1 MQDDKFTIEVKTI
14 ESKSL
19 DEFIIKAKEAEE
31 QGFQFVKIMAGATR
45 TVPENLLP
53 KPPIELFR

>member
-31 QGFQFVKIMAGATR
+31 QGFQFVKIMGGATK
-45 TVPENLLP
+45 TVPG
-53 KPPIELFR
+53 KPIAETSN

>member
-31 QGFQFVKIMAGATR
+31 HGFQFVKIMGGATK
-45 TVPENLLP
+45 TVPG
-53 KPPIELFR
+53 KPIAETSN